1 MPLDAQPKSL
11 DPFPWAVIRLATYVR
26 DATSAPRL
34 LFGTVFM
41 LTNNRPCPRGGQ
53 GVERCRVGKG
63 KGGTVY
69 FRRTVLAGAA
79 AVDWYRSASPAGLAT
94 PIPSNR
100 DEYDAAYDGTPL
112 APAAFTD
119 DPEWPALGLPAGS
132 DLMQRPGGPGDPA
145 PFLGSASASAR
156 IHRRFG
162 DKTGFEM
169 VTADAEAI
177 AFLRRRLH
185 ADLADYTEY
194 LGSLALVVPDPVLR
208 GGHHYFGSEEDK
220 RFERLVYRLLP
231 RAGQTLND
239 LSPTILEQRP
249 NLLSRFE
256 TVEVPADGLVVSS
269 RQLPVQS
276 SGYVVTHPVHG
287 VLAYQAPVPF
297 LRTVSITRGRI
308 GRRVRVEVPETDAAG
323 APVSTYDVHEL
334 DGEHPIMVGSE
345 TPVSGLA
352 RVIEAEE
359 RRERRA
365 LARRYDQIWFD
376 SGTWSEPIDFVRSR
390 VGQARF
396 EVMVAD
402 PYFGAT

>member
-1 MPLDAQPKSL
+1 
-11 DPFPWAVIRLATYVR
+11 
-26 DATSAPRL
+26 
-34 LFGTVFM
+34 
-41 LTNNRPCPRGGQ
+41 
-53 GVERCRVGKG
+53 
-63 KGGTVY
+63 
-69 FRRTVLAGAA
+69 
-79 AVDWYRSASPAGLAT
+79 
-94 PIPSNR
+94 
-100 DEYDAAYDGTPL
+100 
-112 APAAFTD
+112 
-119 DPEWPALGLPAGS
+119 
-132 DLMQRPGGPGDPA
+132 
-145 PFLGSASASAR
+145 
-156 IHRRFG
+156 
-162 DKTGFEM
+162 

-239 LSPTILEQRP
+239 LSLTILEQRA

-297 LRTVSITRGRI
+297 LRTVSIARGRI